1 MTDTAAWDAGAV
13 ILRRADSTDA
23 ADAADVLIRS
33 RSAAVGAI
41 PAPVRS
47 EEEIYNWMQS
57 VLIPH
62 CEVWIAETP
71 DETMLAVL
79 VLDDD
84 WIDQLYV
91 RIEAAGFGIGSRL
104 INLAKK
110 LRPNG
115 LQLRTFA
122 SNPGSQRFYER
133 HGFVAAERN
142 TNPAHEGKRPD
153 IRYVW
158 VPPAA

>member
-1 MTDTAAWDAGAV
+1 MTDTADWDADAV
-13 ILRRADSTDA
+13 ILRRANATDA
-23 ADAADVLIRS
+23 ANAADVLIRS

-41 PAPVRS
+41 PALAHS
-47 EEEIYNWMQS
+47 EEDIYNWMQS

-62 CEVWIAETP
+62 CEVWIAEAP
-71 DETMLAVL
+71 DETMLALL
-79 VLDDD
+79 VLDED

-91 RIEAAGFGIGSRL
+91 RIEAAGLGIGSRL
-104 INLAKK
+104 IDLAKK

-133 HGFVAAERN
+133 HGFVEAERN
-142 TNPAHEGKRPD
+142 TNAAHEGKRPD

-158 VPPAA
+158 IPAAA